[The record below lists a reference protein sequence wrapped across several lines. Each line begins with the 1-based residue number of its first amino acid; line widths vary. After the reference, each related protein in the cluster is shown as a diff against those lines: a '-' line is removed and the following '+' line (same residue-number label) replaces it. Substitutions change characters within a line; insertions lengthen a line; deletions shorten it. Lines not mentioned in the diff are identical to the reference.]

1 MELRASNTSP
11 LENNKN
17 FLEIEVN
24 MKIGFI
30 GLGNMGLPMALNLL
44 KAGHQVTGFD
54 LVKSQLDVFAAAGG
68 AIADNANA
76 AAKDAD
82 VLITML
88 PASRHV
94 EALYLGDAG
103 LLANANPKTLLIDCS
118 TISPKVA
125 QAVAAAAKAKGFAM
139 IDAPVSGGTAGAQAG
154 TLTFMVG
161 GETSPVECARVVLE
175 KMGKNIF
182 HAGANGAGQTVKVC
196 NNMMLGIQMLGTS
209 EALRLGIANGLDPK
223 VLSDIMSKSSGRNW
237 ALELY
242 NPCPGVMDNVPSSK
256 GYAGGF
262 GVDLMLKDLGLAVEN
277 AENLDAS
284 IPLGKLAQEL
294 YETHSK
300 AGNGQLDFSSVFNLK
315 K

>member
-1 MELRASNTSP
+1 
-11 LENNKN
+11 
-17 FLEIEVN
+17 

-30 GLGNMGLPMALNLL
+30 GLGNMGLPMAMNLV

-54 LVKSQLDVFAAAGG
+54 LVQSQLDTFFAAGG
-68 AIADNANA
+68 AVAVSANDA
-76 AAKDAD
+76 AQEAD
-82 VLITML
+82 VLISML
-88 PASRHV
+88 PASKHV
-94 EALYLGDAG
+94 EGLYLGDSG
-103 LLANANPKTLLIDCS
+103 LLANADSKTLLIDCS

-125 QAVAAAAKAKGFAM
+125 QAVATTAKAKGFAM
-139 IDAPVSGGTAGAQAG
+139 IDAPVSGGTAGAQAA

-161 GETSPVECARVVLE
+161 GDQAAVDYARPLLE

-182 HAGANGAGQTVKVC
+182 HAGGSGAGQTVKVC
-196 NNMMLGIQMLGTS
+196 NNMLLGIQMLGTS
-209 EALRLGIANGLDPK
+209 EALRLGIANGMDPK

-242 NPCPGVMDNVPSSK
+242 NPCPGVMENVPSSK

-262 GVDLMLKDLGLAVEN
+262 GVDLMLKDLSLAVEN

-284 IPLGKLAQEL
+284 VPLGKMAQQL
-294 YETHSK
+294 YDHHSK

-315 K
+315 